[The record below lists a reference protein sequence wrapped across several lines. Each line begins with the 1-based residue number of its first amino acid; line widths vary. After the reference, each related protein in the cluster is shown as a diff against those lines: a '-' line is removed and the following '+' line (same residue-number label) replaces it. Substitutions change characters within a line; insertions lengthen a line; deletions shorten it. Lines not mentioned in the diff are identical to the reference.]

1 MAGGVLI
8 HGLVDDYL
16 ERRAIRCTRDRP
28 PCARLLRRAARHV
41 RSRRLRLD
49 RLGPGPKFTDDCRF
63 VYDHIDVHVSLYV
76 NDVNDHVDDLDH
88 DINRF
93 DDVHATDD
101 VERDG

>member
-1 MAGGVLI
+1 MAGRVLI

-49 RLGPGPKFTDDCRF
+49 RLGRGPKFTDDCRF
-63 VYDHIDVHVSLYV
+63 IY
-76 NDVNDHVDDLDH
+76 DHVDDLDH

-93 DDVHATDD
+93 DAVHATDD